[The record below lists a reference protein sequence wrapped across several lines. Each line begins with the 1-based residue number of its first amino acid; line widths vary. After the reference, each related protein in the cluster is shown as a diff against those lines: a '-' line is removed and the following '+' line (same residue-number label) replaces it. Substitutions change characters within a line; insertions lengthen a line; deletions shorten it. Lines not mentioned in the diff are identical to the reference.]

1 MFTRAKI
8 YNGSTYLKNHLR
20 ANDYYSKGERVS
32 GEWVGIGAEKLG
44 LRGEV
49 TPEQFE
55 SLRSNHHPV
64 SGEQLNPRTKET
76 RVSSTCDAGDVR
88 IRGERLGTIFTLIRS
103 QELGSI
109 NCAVDKIA
117 KPEEPLIRDILF
129 EDVETLMS

>member
-32 GEWVGIGAEKLG
+32 GEWVGIGSEKLG

-55 SLRSNHHPV
+55 ALRSNHHPL
-64 SGEQLNPRTKET
+64 SGQQLTPRTKDT
-76 RVSSTCDAGDVR
+76 RVASTREAGEDFRKKHHRPGSETEIEVHRLKWDLNR
-88 IRGERLGTIFTLIRS
+88 IG
-103 QELGSI
+103 
-109 NCAVDKIA
+109 
-117 KPEEPLIRDILF
+117 
-129 EDVETLMS
+129 

>member
-44 LRGEV
+44 LNGEV

-55 SLRSNHHPV
+55 ALRYQPSSLKR
-64 SGEQLNPRTKET
+64 
-76 RVSSTCDAGDVR
+76 
-88 IRGERLGTIFTLIRS
+88 GTIDSSHQGYAGGFDS
-103 QELGSI
+103 
-109 NCAVDKIA
+109 
-117 KPEEPLIRDILF
+117 
-129 EDVETLMS
+129 